1 MSNLNLTGGG
11 LQYRGTRASSP
22 PNATEHPRAPTT
34 ADVNFSLMD
43 LWLDVPRNDVY
54 ILASLRS
61 TSTSG
66 GNLVATWVP
75 ISVGEAGVFKMKGNN
90 TDIVDPSPTG
100 LMNLVGTTPIDVEG
114 TEGTATL
121 TISVATATPSQ
132 VGVTTLASNSIT
144 IGGADTTHAVTPASL
159 AAKLGVQT
167 ANTVPYGTGTN
178 MAIGWTNA
186 GTNGQ
191 LIIAATGAA
200 PAFASLTSNDGS
212 ITFTTGPNSLDLSA
226 GGGTVYAIQTTDA
239 TPTALATIAVDINS
253 AVTVVA
259 DIIGATSTFG
269 AAIGGTV
276 IATARR
282 AGGSAFLV
290 GAPIVNLNEDSAGF
304 PDFTAVVTGNN
315 LIIQVTGEAATTYN
329 WKAFVSKPTLP

>member
-11 LQYRGTRASSP
+11 LQYRGTRAASP
-22 PNATEHPRAPTT
+22 PNATEHSRAPTT

-43 LWLDVPRNDVY
+43 LWLDVPNNDVY
-54 ILASLRS
+54 ILVSLRG
-61 TSTSG
+61 TALSG
-66 GNLVATWVP
+66 GSLVATWVP

-90 TDIVDPSPTG
+90 ADIVDPAPDG
-100 LMNLVGTTPIDVEG
+100 LMTLVGTNPLDVTG
-114 TEGTATL
+114 VAGTATL
-121 TISVATATPSQ
+121 TISVATATTSQ
-132 VGVTTLASNSIT
+132 TGVTTLANNAIT

-167 ANTVPYGTGTN
+167 ANAMPYGTGTN
-178 MAIGWTNA
+178 MAIGWTAA
-186 GTNGQ
+186 GTDGQ

-212 ITFTTGPNSLDLSA
+212 ITFTPGPNSLDLSA
-226 GGGTVYAIQTTDA
+226 GGGTVYTVQTTEA
-239 TPTALATIAVDINS
+239 TPTALVTIALAVNS

-259 DIIGATSTFG
+259 DIIGATDTFG

-276 IATARR
+276 VATARR

-290 GAPIVNLNEDSAGF
+290 GAPIVSLNEDSAGS
-304 PDFTAVVTGNN
+304 PDFTAVVSGNN
-315 LIIQVTGEAATTYN
+315 IIIQVTGEAATTYN